1 MSSPAPRSNNL
12 DALRLFGAAA
22 VILGHAYHLTGRP
35 LLVPG
40 LLGYPVSTMGVV
52 IFFSISGYLITAS
65 WSRSPSVV
73 TYGAARALRIFPA
86 LIVVILLSV
95 FVLGPI
101 VTTRSVGEYF
111 DDPRTLHYLV
121 NIVMQPQYDLP
132 GVFATDV
139 PYPNA
144 VNGSLWTLPAE
155 LFCYVMVPLL
165 CLVPRFARPATFGAA
180 LVVSLVLA
188 AVPAVDSP
196 VIWGSRLSDAALMWV
211 FFAAG
216 ALLRLAH
223 ERWRGFFR
231 ADVAVVLGLGYLMLT
246 ALEPTWTTKIS
257 WISLPYI
264 VLTLG
269 LASTPYVRRAAR
281 YGDLSY
287 GMYLVGFPVQ
297 QLVVVYVGV
306 VAMSLNLVLVLA
318 ISAVLAL
325 ISWHLVE
332 APSMRLKNRLVGN
345 RRRGTVEVPRAGDPS
360 PSPVVPVAPTEAAQ
374 PTEPSGTVEPVGT
387 TGVTR
392 DRG

>member
-1 MSSPAPRSNNL
+1 MSAPAPRSNNL
-12 DALRLFGAAA
+12 DALRLLGAAA

-35 LLVPG
+35 LLIPG
-40 LLGYPVSTMGVV
+40 LFGYPVQTLGVV
-52 IFFSISGYLITAS
+52 VFFSISGYLITAS

-73 TYGAARALRIFPA
+73 SYTAARALRIFPA
-86 LIVVILLSV
+86 LVVVVLITV
-95 FVLGPI
+95 FVLGPL
-101 VTTRSVGEYF
+101 VTTQTVGQYF
-111 DDPRTLHYLV
+111 DNPRTLHYLV

-155 LFCYVMVPLL
+155 LFCYLMVPLL
-165 CLVPRFARPATFGAA
+165 CLVPRFARPVTFAAA

-188 AVPAVDSP
+188 AIPAVDSP
-196 VIWGSRLSDAALMWV
+196 VIWGTRVSDAALMWV

-223 ERWRGFFR
+223 ERWRGLFR
-231 ADVAVVLGLGYLMLT
+231 TDVAVVLGLAYLMLS
-246 ALEPTWTTKIS
+246 ALQPTWTTRIS
-257 WISLPYI
+257 WIALPYI
-264 VLTLG
+264 VLTIG

-306 VAMSLNLVLVLA
+306 VAMSLNLVLVVG

-325 ISWHLVE
+325 VSWHLVE
-332 APSMRLKNRLVGN
+332 APSMRLKNRLVG
-345 RRRGTVEVPRAGDPS
+345 RRTSRAAQVPRAGDPS
-360 PSPVVPVAPTEAAQ
+360 PSLVDEPATKTAAAA
-374 PTEPSGTVEPVGT
+374 
-387 TGVTR
+387 VTPIR
-392 DRG
+392 RSSSA